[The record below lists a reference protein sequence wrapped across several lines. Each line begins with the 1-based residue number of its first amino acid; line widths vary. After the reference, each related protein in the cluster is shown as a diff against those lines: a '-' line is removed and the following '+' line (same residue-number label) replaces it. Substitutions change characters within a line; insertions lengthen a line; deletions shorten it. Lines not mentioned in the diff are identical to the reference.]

1 MVVNTINTNTSSIS
15 NMAMFSRQPPIS
27 VYIAERLSL
36 AKFDS
41 SRHMMERCDPRNSKV
56 DWGGSPSS
64 LVWTEVSNLDWLETS
79 GSYKYSLIFKFLW
92 NLPESL
98 AIWEVFVCC
107 CCRDFDCFW
116 LTNVHCLRIEIIQ
129 HFHCMCHK
137 CPWWNDSE
145 LTSWWR
151 LSSLNMLAW
160 KCQQILY
167 L

>member
-92 NLPESL
+92 ESSRKPGNLRSFCLLLLSRLWLLLAHECSL
-98 AIWEVFVCC
+98 PSDWDNPAFSLHVSQMSLMK
-107 CCRDFDCFW
+107 R
-116 LTNVHCLRIEIIQ
+116 LRT
-129 HFHCMCHK
+129 
-137 CPWWNDSE
+137 D
-145 LTSWWR
+145 
-151 LSSLNMLAW
+151 
-160 KCQQILY
+160 
-167 L
+167 